1 MSSRLFFA
9 RAVHALQSSHQPRRS
24 TLIARSRSLSTP
36 SASVRSTETITDQ
49 PLRRRRR
56 RGSSTASLDNNITN
70 QHIPDDVSTIN
81 NNNISS
87 SSSSSTPFTPKD
99 TNGNLLDAQEYLSL
113 ASLSPWVPCPD
124 MVIKRIFEVA
134 EAESSDVHA
143 DLGCGDGRVNFGAVD
158 GACKVHKSWGVDIDH
173 NILNKCHERLGRR
186 YVPTTTSGRQLDETS
201 ASEAT
206 SLEADKLEFLQ
217 ADLIRVIDRQK
228 EKYQQQFTTISP
240 TADNTNDNVEE
251 EDVDWSKEDDVTQRL
266 LQSTIITLYFVDEAL
281 KQIQPYL
288 ESTLGGKDNVRVITV
303 GYEIKGWEAT
313 WVERVLGL
321 TIFKYDM
328 RNVTNEP
335 VQWKVVR
342 EGEENENVD
351 QNQQHTTTAT
361 STLASSSDSILDDY
375 SDVDES
381 EELATLLQQKR
392 QKDLEELNSG
402 LRIHHDEALN
412 DFTQSK
418 AIRQAA
424 DSSHSTKLA
433 EELEEWEREER
444 GWDFDETEDPEEL
457 IMEAQ
462 RVIAEARKG
471 ARGGSGMKA
480 GLGKIDNKRSSSKV
494 AIASKKK
501 PVWKKP

>member
-1 MSSRLFFA
+1 MSSRLFA
-9 RAVHALQSSHQPRRS
+9 RAVHALQSSHQPQQRS

-87 SSSSSTPFTPKD
+87 SSSSTPFTPKD

-134 EAESSDVHA
+134 EAVPSDIHA

-173 NILNKCHERLGRR
+173 NILNKCYERLGRR
-186 YVPTTTSGRQLDETS
+186 YVPTTTSGQ
-201 ASEAT
+201 
-206 SLEADKLEFLQ
+206 ADKLEFLQ

-240 TADNTNDNVEE
+240 TAENTYDNVEE
-251 EDVDWSKEDDVTQRL
+251 KEEEKVDWSKEDDITQRL
-266 LQSTIITLYFVDEAL
+266 LQSTIVTLYFVDEAL

-335 VQWKVVR
+335 VQWKVV
-342 EGEENENVD
+342 
-351 QNQQHTTTAT
+351 
-361 STLASSSDSILDDY
+361 TL
-375 SDVDES
+375 
-381 EELATLLQQKR
+381 
-392 QKDLEELNSG
+392 
-402 LRIHHDEALN
+402 
-412 DFTQSK
+412 
-418 AIRQAA
+418 
-424 DSSHSTKLA
+424 
-433 EELEEWEREER
+433 
-444 GWDFDETEDPEEL
+444 
-457 IMEAQ
+457 
-462 RVIAEARKG
+462 
-471 ARGGSGMKA
+471 
-480 GLGKIDNKRSSSKV
+480 
-494 AIASKKK
+494 
-501 PVWKKP
+501 